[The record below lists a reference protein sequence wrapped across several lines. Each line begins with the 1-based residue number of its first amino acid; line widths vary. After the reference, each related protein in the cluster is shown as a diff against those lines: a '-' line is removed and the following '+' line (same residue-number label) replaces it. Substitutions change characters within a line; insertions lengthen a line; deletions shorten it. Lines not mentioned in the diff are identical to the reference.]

1 MEELVS
7 KFVYWIMTS
16 LVLLALGLFWYLYK
30 RINSEQDK
38 RMSAIEIA
46 NTKDRSANA
55 KDRDRILTLEVEW
68 RYMRPVLESLE
79 KGVARLNETLV
90 RFETKQDSMVESMEG
105 LSREVKEQTGRFT
118 LLGDRMVRLE
128 NKG

>member
-38 RMSAIEIA
+38 RMSAIEAA
-46 NTKDRSANA
+46 NSKDRAANS

-90 RFETKQDSMVESMEG
+90 RFETKQDSMVESMEC

>member
-46 NTKDRSANA
+46 NTKDRAANA

-118 LLGDRMVRLE
+118 LMGDRLVRLE